1 MPRNVKG
8 RPDAT
13 SGRPDDL
20 NPLPKEVA
28 VGDIVPFSFEGAEVR
43 VLTIDGEPW
52 WVAADVTKVL
62 GYRMASDATR
72 WLDDDEK
79 GTHSVRTPGGVQ
91 NVGVVNEPGLYA
103 LILRSKSSEA
113 KPFKRWVTRDVLPT
127 IRKTGRY
134 EVVPA
139 HPFGALAIESAAVT
153 RAQLEAYG
161 VAKQFGLVNESY
173 IESCVRQLL
182 ARMTGEEPA
191 LDPADVTITCDEYL
205 AGQGLTGK
213 QVRSAR
219 TVLGK
224 AVAGLYRERY
234 GRDPQ
239 KIERLVDGI
248 HIKVGVYTRRDVD
261 LFDTAWAGIST
272 RYATSA

>member
-1 MPRNVKG
+1 MP
-8 RPDAT
+8 
-13 SGRPDDL
+13 
-20 NPLPKEVA
+20 
-28 VGDIVPFSFEGAEVR
+28 DIVPFNFQGAEVR
-43 VLTIDGEPW
+43 VTTVDGEPW
-52 WVAADVTKVL
+52 WVASDVAAVL
-62 GYRMASDATR
+62 EFRDASNATR
-72 WLDDDEK
+72 ALDEDEK
-79 GTHSVRTPGGVQ
+79 GYSEVSTPGGTQRVM
-91 NVGVVNEPGLYA
+91 VVNEPGLYRM
-103 LILRSKSSEA
+103 IFRSRAEGA
-113 KPFKRWVTRDVLPT
+113 KPFQRWVTHDVLPQ

-139 HPFGALAIESAAVT
+139 QPFGSLAIESAAVT

-161 VAKQFGLVNESY
+161 VAKQFGLVNDSY
-173 IESCVRQLL
+173 IESCARHLL
-182 ARMTGEEPA
+182 ARMSGEEPA

-205 AGQGLTGK
+205 AGHGLTAK

-261 LFDTAWAGIST
+261 LFDAAWAGVST
-272 RYATSA
+272 RYAIGTP